1 MTNKRDY
8 APITYSC
15 NGATVDFP
23 FSWKIL
29 YEESVVVSLI
39 DSNNQTTNLNLG
51 TDYTVEFD
59 EVGGN
64 VKTKIAY
71 ETGNTI
77 VVGRNASMY
86 QEKSFSTS
94 GGFQASEIENAFD
107 TTSINLQDMDYNIK
121 NFKETFSAEIGTKI
135 ETYRNDVTTQIET
148 NKQEILNIQS
158 DFKDEVNTKIQQV
171 SDAAAKIN
179 QLEDAVNTAVR
190 SANIATEKADMVTE
204 KADMVTETV
213 QNSLTNI
220 ESKTLE
226 GINKIKQTGFYMEG
240 DKLYYIDSNGET
252 KEFKS
257 TGSSAKIGDIGFAPY
272 VDETTNE
279 RRRLNGQVLIKD
291 QYPAFVDWLTGLQA
305 TIPSLFATED
315 EWQAIKTASK
325 LGQCGKF
332 VIGDTTIRLPQ
343 VVNINGL
350 VDMSNAG
357 LIKDES
363 LPDPNSKLYSVWGGG
378 SGTGGNQSLIAQ
390 NFSGSIQ
397 SAPSTGHTYIKVDN
411 PTYQNN
417 APVQQEAIQY
427 PFYITVNTGSE
438 TIKPT
443 INDYTVTTA
452 YQYGMSQYY
461 KGIMNSGAW
470 LRSNGQWNPK
480 ATYEG
485 LYNWALAQLNV
496 GVEGFKSSTASD
508 ITDYD
513 FVINQTDETFR
524 LPLKNGMEGVFA
536 SGIVPSG
543 YNLYYYCGNV
553 EENPQD
559 VNVARIE
566 ESLVDINSRPHI
578 IETYTSEDGSSWYE
592 VWSDGKIKQGG
603 SFVATTSNGEITFL
617 KPFKTKILNY
627 FSQARTA
634 TPKSIFIGLYGV
646 SDSTYLKKVKYKVE
660 ASLSTGFDW
669 EVIGY

>member
-1 MTNKRDY
+1 MVATKSVEQNNKVTVTSDSSLYYSSLAKKY
-8 APITYSC
+8 A
-15 NGATVDFP
+15 
-23 FSWKIL
+23 
-29 YEESVVVSLI
+29 
-39 DSNNQTTNLNLG
+39 
-51 TDYTVEFD
+51 D
-59 EVGGN
+59 EA
-64 VKTKIAY
+64 KIA
-71 ETGNTI
+71 E
-77 VVGRNASMY
+77 S
-86 QEKSFSTS
+86 
-94 GGFQASEIENAFD
+94 
-107 TTSINLQDMDYNIK
+107 NIT
-121 NFKETFSAEIGTKI
+121 E
-135 ETYRNDVTTQIET
+135 
-148 NKQEILNIQS
+148 L
-158 DFKDEVNTKIQQV
+158 
-171 SDAAAKIN
+171 
-179 QLEDAVNTAVR
+179 LEDAVNTAVA
-190 SANIATEKADMVTE
+190 SANTATEKANMAGAEVE
-204 KADMVTETV
+204 KAKAEVEKVTETV

-272 VDETTNE
+272 IDETSNE

-291 QYPAFVDWLTGLQA
+291 QYPAFVTWLTGLQA
-305 TIPSLFATED
+305 TTPSLFTTED
-315 EWQAIKTASK
+315 DWQAIKTASK

-343 VVNINGL
+343 VININGL

-363 LPDPNSKLYSVWGGG
+363 LPNITGRTIGNAEDEAYPTPTGAFYSGARTKCNTFY
-378 SGTGGNQSLIAQ
+378 SPRDNLKSQL
-390 NFSGSIQ
+390 FSASRV
-397 SAPSTGHTYIKVDN
+397 SS
-411 PTYQNN
+411 TYQDN

-427 PFYITVNTGSE
+427 PYYITVNTGSE
-438 TIKPT
+438 TTKPT

-485 LYNWALAQLNV
+485 LYNWALTQLNA

-536 SGIVPSG
+536 SGVKGNGKTVGFTDGKNTGGLIQASQNVARLVALTQLGSVGADRVGDDLSYNKFLGITTDPTKSGIVVDLTVPTG

-553 EENPQD
+553 EENPQV

-566 ESLVDINSRPHI
+566 EALVDVNASSRGYLV
-578 IETYTSEDGSSWYE
+578 ESYVSNLSGYRLY
-592 VWSDGKIKQGG
+592 SDGYCEQWGEYNG
-603 SFVATTSNGEITFL
+603 SATTGTITLL
-617 KPFKTKILNY
+617 KEYKDVESYSIMTQVHFDASGYGYQIGVFN
-627 FSQARTA
+627 
-634 TPKSIFIGLYGV
+634 KSINGFNWGSAG
-646 SDSTYLKKVKYKVE
+646 SNYKFNWQ
-660 ASLSTGFDW
+660 AS
-669 EVIGY
+669 GYIR

>member
-1 MTNKRDY
+1 MVATKSVEQNNKVTVTSDSSLYYSSLAKKY
-8 APITYSC
+8 A
-15 NGATVDFP
+15 
-23 FSWKIL
+23 
-29 YEESVVVSLI
+29 
-39 DSNNQTTNLNLG
+39 
-51 TDYTVEFD
+51 D
-59 EVGGN
+59 EA
-64 VKTKIAY
+64 KIA
-71 ETGNTI
+71 E
-77 VVGRNASMY
+77 S
-86 QEKSFSTS
+86 
-94 GGFQASEIENAFD
+94 
-107 TTSINLQDMDYNIK
+107 NIT
-121 NFKETFSAEIGTKI
+121 E
-135 ETYRNDVTTQIET
+135 
-148 NKQEILNIQS
+148 L
-158 DFKDEVNTKIQQV
+158 
-171 SDAAAKIN
+171 
-179 QLEDAVNTAVR
+179 LEDAVNTAVA
-190 SANIATEKADMVTE
+190 SANTATEKANMAGAEVE
-204 KADMVTETV
+204 KAKAEVEKVTETV

-252 KEFKS
+252 KEVKS

-272 VDETTNE
+272 IDETTNE

-291 QYPAFVDWLTGLQA
+291 QYPAFVTWLTGLQA
-305 TIPSLFATED
+305 TIPSLFTTED
-315 EWQAIKTASK
+315 DWQAIKTASK

-343 VVNINGL
+343 IININGL

-363 LPDPNSKLYSVWGGG
+363 LPDPNSKLYSIWGGG

-390 NFSGSIQ
+390 NVSGSPQ
-397 SAPSTGHTYIKVDN
+397 STPATGPTYIKVDN
-411 PTYQNN
+411 PTYQDN

-438 TIKPT
+438 TIEPT

-452 YQYGMSQYY
+452 YQYGISQYY

-485 LYNWALAQLNV
+485 LYNWALAQLNA

-536 SGIVPSG
+536 SGVKGNGMALGVTNGTNLMGLGSNNTGALYYPALFSENYYGKDVSTNPGVAPLIPGLQSVGITTDPTKSGIVVDLTVPEG

-553 EENPQD
+553 EENPQV

-566 ESLVDINSRPHI
+566 EALVDKVDKASSWGFPSDRYIDLTLNANGS
-578 IETYTSEDGSSWYE
+578 TYTAPANGYVFIRKKASGVNQFVNIILRDSGNMTWEQMSAFNGQELKGFVPVSKGTKFE
-592 VWSDGKIKQGG
+592 VAYNAPGDLMD
-603 SFVATTSNGEITFL
+603 F
-617 KPFKTKILNY
+617 
-627 FSQARTA
+627 
-634 TPKSIFIGLYGV
+634 IFIYAEG
-646 SDSTYLKKVKYKVE
+646 SE
-660 ASLSTGFDW
+660 
-669 EVIGY
+669 E